1 MLVKYGSINV
11 CFKLYA
17 EESYSLAD
25 SKEGSGGPGVRGSGG
40 PGVRGSGS
48 PGIRILLLLFP
59 SFHLLFPKYLSEVKI
74 IPTL

>member
-1 MLVKYGSINV
+1 MLVTQYSSINV

-40 PGVRGSGS
+40 PGVRESRDPDS
-48 PGIRILLLLFP
+48 PTTF
-59 SFHLLFPKYLSEVKI
+59 SFLPPPV
-74 IPTL
+74 P

>member
-1 MLVKYGSINV
+1 MLVTQYSSINV

-25 SKEGSGGPGVRGSGG
+25 SKEGSGG